1 MSQLSLKNAIVI
13 AVVFG
18 IVAAAVVW
26 YLERFEINKFH
37 GEVQHYMKNQRAFQE
52 FLREK
57 GTAE

>member
-1 MSQLSLKNAIVI
+1 LSLKNAIVI